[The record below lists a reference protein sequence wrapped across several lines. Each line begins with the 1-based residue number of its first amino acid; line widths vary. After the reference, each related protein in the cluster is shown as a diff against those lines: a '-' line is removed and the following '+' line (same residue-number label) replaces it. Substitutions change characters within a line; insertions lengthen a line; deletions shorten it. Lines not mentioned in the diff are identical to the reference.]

1 MKFLHT
7 ADWHLGKIV
16 NGVSMLAEQRYILEQ
31 VAQIAE
37 EEQVDGIVIA
47 GDLYDRSV
55 PPADAVT
62 LLNDV
67 LMRLNVTLGKPIFA
81 ISGNHD
87 SAQRVNFGSAWYEK
101 SGLHI
106 QGELG
111 GVWTPIE
118 WEGAQVWLVP
128 YHEPALVRAVF
139 EHKSVHS
146 FEDAM
151 QAITA
156 KIRTV
161 WDPDKPQILVGHA
174 FVAGGIPSDSER
186 QLAIGNVDRV
196 STNCFDGFDYVA
208 LGHLHHPH
216 AIHHPSIF
224 YGGSPL
230 KYSFSESK
238 DKKSVRIV
246 TLEGKVLQEVRERFL
261 EPLHDLRI
269 IEGYLEDLITTVE
282 PGNEDF
288 LQINLL
294 DEGALIDPMGQLRAF
309 YPNVL
314 HLERVQEKLA
324 EGSFERFED
333 VIKKDDLELFAQFF
347 EHVSGKEMSEQQVE
361 IMRETMDSVKGGVE
375 I

>member
-31 VAQIAE
+31 IARIVE

-67 LMRLNVTLGKPIFA
+67 LMELNVTLGKPVFA

-87 SAQRVNFGSAWYEK
+87 SAERVNFGSAWYEK

-106 QGELG
+106 QGTLGKELA
-111 GVWTPIE
+111 PIE
-118 WEGAQVWLVP
+118 WDGTQVWLVP
-128 YHEPALVRAVF
+128 YHEPAQVRAAF
-139 EHKSVHS
+139 EDKTVRS

-151 QAITA
+151 QAVTA

-161 WDPDKPQILVGHA
+161 WDSDKAQILVGHA
-174 FVAGGIPSDSER
+174 FVAGGLPSDSER

-196 STNCFDGFDYVA
+196 STNCFEGFDYVA

-224 YGGSPL
+224 YAGSPL
-230 KYSFSESK
+230 KYSFSEAK

-246 TLEGKVLQEVRERFL
+246 TMDGKALVEVRERYL

-269 IEGYLEDLITTVE
+269 IEGYLADLVSSVA

-294 DEGALIDPMGQLRAF
+294 DEGALIDPIGQLRAF

-314 HLERVQEKLA
+314 HLERVQEMLTD
-324 EGSFERFED
+324 SQFERFED

-347 EHVSGKEMSEQQVE
+347 EHVSGKEMSDRQVE
-361 IMRETMDSVKGGVE
+361 IMRETMDSVKGGADQ
-375 I
+375 

>member
-31 VAQIAE
+31 IARIVE

-67 LMRLNVTLGKPIFA
+67 LMELNVTLGKPVFA

-87 SAQRVNFGSAWYEK
+87 SAERVNFGSAWYEK

-106 QGELG
+106 QGTLGKELA
-111 GVWTPIE
+111 PIE
-118 WEGAQVWLVP
+118 WDGTQVWLVP
-128 YHEPALVRAVF
+128 YHEPAQVRAAF
-139 EHKSVHS
+139 EDKTVRS

-151 QAITA
+151 QAVTA

-161 WDPDKPQILVGHA
+161 WDSDKAQILVGHA
-174 FVAGGIPSDSER
+174 FVAGGLPSDSER

-196 STNCFDGFDYVA
+196 STNCFEGFDYVA

-224 YGGSPL
+224 YAGSPL
-230 KYSFSESK
+230 KYSFSEAK

-246 TLEGKVLQEVRERFL
+246 KMDGKALVEVRERYL

-269 IEGYLEDLITTVE
+269 IEGYLADLVSSVA

-294 DEGALIDPMGQLRAF
+294 DEGALIDPIGQLRAF

-314 HLERVQEKLA
+314 HLERVQEMLTD
-324 EGSFERFED
+324 SQFERFED

-347 EHVSGKEMSEQQVE
+347 EHVSGKEMSDRQVE
-361 IMRETMDSVKGGVE
+361 IMRETMDSVKGGADQ
-375 I
+375 

>member
-31 VAQIAE
+31 IARIAE

-67 LMRLNVTLGKPIFA
+67 LMELNVTLGKPVFA

-87 SAQRVNFGSAWYEK
+87 SAERLNFGSAWYEK

-106 QGELG
+106 QGTLGKELA
-111 GVWTPIE
+111 PIE
-118 WEGAQVWLVP
+118 WDGTQVWLVP
-128 YHEPALVRAVF
+128 YHEPAQVRAAF
-139 EHKSVHS
+139 EDKTVRS

-151 QAITA
+151 QAVTA

-161 WDPDKPQILVGHA
+161 WDADKAQILVGHA
-174 FVAGGIPSDSER
+174 FVAGGLPSDSER

-196 STNCFDGFDYVA
+196 STNCFEGFDYVA

-224 YGGSPL
+224 YAGSPL
-230 KYSFSESK
+230 KYSFSEAK

-246 TLEGKVLQEVRERFL
+246 TMDGKALVEVRERYL

-269 IEGYLEDLITTVE
+269 IGGYLADLISSVA

-294 DEGALIDPMGQLRAF
+294 DEGALIDPIGQLRAF

-314 HLERVQEKLA
+314 HLERVQEKLTD
-324 EGSFERFED
+324 SQFERFED

-347 EHVSGKEMSEQQVE
+347 EHVSGKEMSDRQVE
-361 IMRETMDSVKGGVE
+361 IMRETMDSVKVGADQ
-375 I
+375 

>member
-16 NGVSMLAEQRYILEQ
+16 NGVSMLVEQRYILEQ
-31 VAQIAE
+31 IARIAE
-37 EEQVDGIVIA
+37 EEQVDGVVIA

-62 LLNDV
+62 LLNDA
-67 LMRLNVTLGKPIFA
+67 LMELNVTLGKPVFA

-87 SAQRVNFGSAWYEK
+87 SAERVNFGSAWYEK

-106 QGELG
+106 QGKLEAEMRS
-111 GVWTPIE
+111 IE
-118 WEGAQVWLVP
+118 WDGAQVWLVP
-128 YHEPALVRAVF
+128 YHEPALVRACF
-139 EHKSVHS
+139 DDKSVHS

-161 WDPDKPQILVGHA
+161 WDVSKAQILVGHA

-224 YGGSPL
+224 YAGSPL

-246 TLEGKVLQEVRERFL
+246 TMDGKDLTEVRERFL
-261 EPLHDLRI
+261 KPLHDVRI
-269 IEGYLEDLITTVE
+269 VEGYLADLVTTIE

-314 HLERVQEKLA
+314 HLERVRENLID
-324 EGSFERFED
+324 SDMERFED
-333 VIKKDDLELFAQFF
+333 VIKKDDLDLFAQFF
-347 EHVSGKEMSEQQVE
+347 EHVSGKEMTDRQVE
-361 IMRETMDSVKGGVE
+361 IMRATLNEVKGGADL
-375 I
+375 

>member
-7 ADWHLGKIV
+7 ADWHLGKVV
-16 NGVSMLAEQRYILEQ
+16 NGVSMLVEQQYILKQ
-31 VAQIAE
+31 IAQIAK
-37 EEQVDGIVIA
+37 EEQVDGIIIA

-67 LMRLNVTLGKPIFA
+67 LLELNVTLGKPVFA

-87 SAQRVNFGSAWYEK
+87 SAERVNFGSAWYEK
-101 SGLHI
+101 NGLHI
-106 QGELG
+106 QGTIGANLS
-111 GVWTPIE
+111 PIE
-118 WEGAQVWLVP
+118 WNGAQIWLVP
-128 YHEPALVRAVF
+128 YHEPAQVRATL
-139 EHKSVHS
+139 EDKSVRS

-151 QAITA
+151 QAVTA
-156 KIRTV
+156 KIRSE
-161 WDPDKPQILVGHA
+161 WDADKAQILVGHA

-216 AIHHPSIF
+216 AMHHPSIF
-224 YGGSPL
+224 YAGSPL
-230 KYSFSESK
+230 KYSFSEAK

-246 TLEGKVLQEVRERFL
+246 TMNGKKLVEVREHL
-261 EPLHDLRI
+261 LKPLHDLRI
-269 IEGYLEDLITTVE
+269 IEGYLADLVSSVV

-294 DEGALIDPMGQLRAF
+294 DEGALIDPIGQLRAF

-314 HLERVQEKLA
+314 HLERVQEKLT
-324 EGSFERFED
+324 EGQFERFED
-333 VIKKDDLELFAQFF
+333 VVKKDDLELFGQFF
-347 EHVSGKEMSEQQVE
+347 EHVSGKEISERQME
-361 IMRETMDSVKGGVE
+361 LMRETMNRVKGAVE
-375 I
+375 Q

>member
-31 VAQIAE
+31 IARIAE
-37 EEQVDGIVIA
+37 EEQVDGVVIA

-62 LLNDV
+62 LLNDA
-67 LMRLNVTLGKPIFA
+67 LMELNVTLGKPVFA

-87 SAQRVNFGSAWYEK
+87 SAERVNFGSAWYEK

-106 QGELG
+106 QGKLEAEMRS
-111 GVWTPIE
+111 IE
-118 WEGAQVWLVP
+118 WDGAQVWLVP
-128 YHEPALVRAVF
+128 YHEPALVRACF
-139 EHKSVHS
+139 DDKSVHS

-161 WDPDKPQILVGHA
+161 WDVSKAQILVGHA

-224 YGGSPL
+224 YAGSPL

-246 TLEGKVLQEVRERFL
+246 TMDGKDLTEVRERF
-261 EPLHDLRI
+261 
-269 IEGYLEDLITTVE
+269 
-282 PGNEDF
+282 
-288 LQINLL
+288 
-294 DEGALIDPMGQLRAF
+294 
-309 YPNVL
+309 
-314 HLERVQEKLA
+314 
-324 EGSFERFED
+324 FEA
-333 VIKKDDLELFAQFF
+333 V
-347 EHVSGKEMSEQQVE
+347 
-361 IMRETMDSVKGGVE
+361 T
-375 I
+375 